1 MWLLVV
7 AFLLIAFYYYG
18 TRNFDYWKKRGIKY
32 DEPIIFFGSNL
43 THIIK
48 RHSLSERFA
57 ELHNRFPNE
66 KFVGYF
72 ESNNPALLIRDPD
85 MIKAVLVTDFKH
97 FYRRGVSPHT
107 NDIEPLMKNLFTV
120 DGDAWKLLRQRMT
133 SAFSSAKL
141 KAMFPLIVE
150 RTEKLIK
157 IVDQIAETG
166 EEVDVRNLMARYTT
180 DFIGACGFGIDSKT
194 LDDDNNDFRQL
205 GRRIFTITKRDIVVN
220 VLKRTFPNVDLF
232 RYLHFFPEEVERK
245 NLSLVQQIMSQR
257 NYKPSGRNDFV
268 DMMLELKQKGKMVG
282 ESIEKRN
289 PDGSPKIIELELDD
303 VLIAAQVFVFF
314 AAGFETS
321 SSSSS
326 FLLHLLAFHPEEQEL
341 VQKEI
346 DEVIARYDGKLC
358 YDAVKDMKYLEM
370 AFKESNRVF
379 ASPGFLIRKTV
390 GRYTFPGTNLTI
402 EDRTGV
408 VISTQAL
415 YADEKYFEDP
425 ESFKPMRFH
434 PDNVD
439 KMNRNVFLPF
449 GDGPRACIG
458 ERLGIMQAL
467 AGVAAVL
474 HNFSV
479 VPSKSTKRYPPI
491 DPTSTLIQNVLGGL
505 PLSLQKRKKV
515 Q

>member
-7 AFLLIAFYYYG
+7 ALVLILLYYVG
-18 TRNFDYWKKRGIKY
+18 TKNFDYWKKRGVKY

-48 RHSLSERFA
+48 KHSLSERFA

-66 KFVGYF
+66 KYVGYF
-72 ESNNPALLIRDPD
+72 EANRPALLVRDPD
-85 MIKAVLVTDFKH
+85 LIKAILVTDFKH
-97 FYRRGVSPHT
+97 FYRRGISPHKE
-107 NDIEPLMKNLFTV
+107 DIEPLMKNLFTV

-133 SAFSSAKL
+133 TAFSSAKL

-150 RTEKLIK
+150 RTEKLIT
-157 IVDQIAETG
+157 IAEQVADSG

-194 LDDDNNDFRQL
+194 LEDDTNDFRQL
-205 GRRIFTITKRDIVVN
+205 GRRIFTVTKRDILVN
-220 VLKRTFPNVDLF
+220 LLKRTLSNVELF
-232 RYLHFFPEEVERK
+232 KYIHFFAPEVERK
-245 NLSLVQQIMSQR
+245 NLSLVTQIMSQR
-257 NYKPSGRNDFV
+257 DYKPSGRNDFI

-282 ESIEKRN
+282 ESIEKVN
-289 PDGSPKIIELELDD
+289 PDGSPKIVELELNDE
-303 VLIAAQVFVFF
+303 LIAAQVFVFF

-326 FLLHLLAFHPEEQEL
+326 FLLHQLAYHPEEQKL

-346 DEVIARYDGKLC
+346 DEVLAKYDGKLS

-379 ASPGFLIRKTV
+379 ASPGFLVRKTV
-390 GRYTFPGTNLTI
+390 GKYTLPGTDLTLD
-402 EDRTGV
+402 DRTGV

-415 YADEKYFEDP
+415 YADERYFDDP
-425 ESFKPMRFH
+425 QTFKPMRFH
-434 PDNVD
+434 PDNIH
-439 KMNRNVFLPF
+439 KMNKNVYLPF

-474 HNFSV
+474 HVFSV
-479 VPSKSTKRYPPI
+479 APSKSTKRYPPI
-491 DPTSTLIQNVLGGL
+491 DPSSTIIQNVLGGL
-505 PLSLQKRKKV
+505 PLALQRRKK